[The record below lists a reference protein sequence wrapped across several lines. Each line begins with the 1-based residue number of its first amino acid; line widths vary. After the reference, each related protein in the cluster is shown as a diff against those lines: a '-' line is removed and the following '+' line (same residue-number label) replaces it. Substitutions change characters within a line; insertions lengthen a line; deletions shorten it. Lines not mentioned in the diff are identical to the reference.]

1 MDILQAKQELDNVI
15 SLSKD
20 KFYKPTQIAEIL
32 FHFRND
38 KVNETQRVDKSEID
52 FDKIRKNSKKWRNNI
67 SSQLVGRNSNSSSR
81 FEDNLFEKNAI
92 TEDGLAELISYN
104 NEKNGVIEAYIY
116 NEFKKKYKLLNEAF
130 DSCKKSSNHKFYV
143 KEFIESF
150 VDEKTTKGISG
161 KIYEIVVYA
170 LLSSLTECLKIKVNL
185 TIPVR
190 EWGLLSQIPI
200 FSEKIMR
207 IPDHSI
213 NELHPLSNSETSEFF
228 ASSHIGKFY
237 RVGVTNAADR
247 GVDMYANWGCLVQVK
262 NSKLSL
268 KLAEAIINEVTSD
281 NVVIVCRSATDSVV
295 ESIMQQGWSGRIQ
308 SIVTQKELEELYE
321 QALRGD
327 YSNLLG
333 QKLLDRLVESILAE
347 FPSAG
352 GFPSIIL
359 DRNYPSLDIEL
370 EAFQGLE

>member
-1 MDILQAKQELDNVI
+1 MDISQAKQELDYVI

-32 FHFRND
+32 FHFRID
-38 KVNETQRVDKSEID
+38 KIDKSKRVDKSEID

-81 FEDNLFEKNAI
+81 YEDNLFEKNAI
-92 TEDGLAELISYN
+92 SKDGLAELISYN
-104 NEKNGVIEAYIY
+104 NEKKGVIEAYIY

-130 DSCKKSSNHKFYV
+130 DSCKKSSSHKFYV
-143 KEFIESF
+143 KDFIESF

-170 LLSSLTECLKIKVNL
+170 LLSSLTECLNIKVNL
-185 TIPVR
+185 NIPVK

-207 IPDHSI
+207 IPAHSI
-213 NELHPLSNSETSEFF
+213 NGLHPSNNSETSEFI
-228 ASSHIGKFY
+228 ASSHIGRFY

-247 GVDMYANWGCLVQVK
+247 GVDMYANWGCLIQVK

-268 KLAEAIINEVTSD
+268 KLAKDIINEVTSD

-295 ESIMQQGWSGRIQ
+295 ESIMQQGWSERIQ
-308 SIVTQKELEELYE
+308 SIVTQKELEGLYE
-321 QALRGD
+321 QALRGN
-327 YSNLLG
+327 YSKLLG
-333 QKLLDRLVESILAE
+333 QKLLDRLVESILVE

-359 DRNYPSLDIEL
+359 DRNYPSLDMEL